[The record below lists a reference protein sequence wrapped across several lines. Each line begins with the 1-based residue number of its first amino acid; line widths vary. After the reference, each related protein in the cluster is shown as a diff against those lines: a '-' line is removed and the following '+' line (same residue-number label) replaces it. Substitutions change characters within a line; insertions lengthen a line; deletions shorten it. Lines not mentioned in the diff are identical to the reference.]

1 MYPNASALL
10 ARVGRFNQDRRLVRI
25 KTPLDAD
32 LLLVH
37 RLHGSEALSK
47 PFDLTLELLSPY
59 DQLELKQLVGQPVL
73 LTMQTRSGERH
84 FHGFVKEFAR
94 TGSDG
99 GMAVY
104 QAQLAPWFSFLDY
117 ASNCRVFQDLSVLDI
132 AQRVFQKYNQLAD
145 YRFDL
150 IASRYPKLSYCVQY
164 NESDFSFVS
173 RLLEDAGIYYSFEHS
188 ESGHK
193 LVLADDSTQCLP
205 LEENATVRFQPNQEL
220 KASDVLDDWQPRRR
234 IGTTVHSLKSFD
246 FKQPR
251 NPLAAEQ
258 KTDAPRG
265 SLPQFERYAY
275 DGSARYGNSAI
286 GEQLTAVR
294 AEEAG
299 WQTKLFEGAGTNREL
314 VAGRYFDLQGH
325 FEHESSDIAEHR
337 FIALQVTHDARN
349 NFSND
354 FSDVQD
360 CVYRAGVTALRR
372 KIPFRPL
379 RDTARPRMPGPQTA
393 TVVGPK
399 GEEIWADKYGRVKLQ
414 FHWDRQG
421 QFNDQSSCWVRVAS
435 PWAGSGMGGVS
446 APRIGQEVV
455 VDFLDGNPDRP
466 IITGRVYN
474 ADNMP
479 PFGQEV
485 SGMRSKTVRGGG
497 FNEVTMHDSAGGE
510 LLNMHAQRDMAVT
523 VLNDHNSTVK
533 NNKATKV
540 TVNHSLDVG
549 ANQDISVGG
558 NRGATVTGTD
568 TRTVTGTDTAT
579 VTGAVTQTY
588 HAGQKRTITAAGYNE
603 NITGDYGSTLLGNY
617 SGNTNGNWKRD
628 ITGTL
633 THTVTGAVTDT
644 MYAGREV
651 SVTGTDKRTVTGPV
665 EDNNT
670 GHRLLSVTGDMQHEV
685 SGTHSVYSGA
695 NQTMTSASK
704 IELGVGSAVIS
715 IDAGEI
721 TITAGGSVIKINGG
735 GVAINGSKINLNS

>member
-1 MYPNASALL
+1 MYPNPSAML

-37 RLHGSEALSK
+37 RMYGSEALSK
-47 PFDLTLELLSPY
+47 PFQLTLELLSPY

-73 LTMQTRSGERH
+73 LTMLTAADERH
-84 FHGFVKEFAR
+84 FHGFVQEFSR

-99 GMAVY
+99 GLATY

-117 ASNCRVFQDLSVLDI
+117 ASNCRVFQDLSVLEI
-132 AQRVFQKYNQLAD
+132 TQEVFSKYGQLAD
-145 YRFDL
+145 YRVDL
-150 IASRYPKLSYCVQY
+150 VSGRYPKLPYCVQY
-164 NESDFSFVS
+164 NESDFTFVS

-193 LVLADDSTQCLP
+193 LVLADDSTQCQP
-205 LEENATVRFQPNQEL
+205 LAGDATVRFQPNQEL
-220 KASDVLDDWQPRRR
+220 QASDVLDDWRPRRR
-234 IGTTVHSLKSFD
+234 VGPSVHSIKSFD

-251 NPLAAEQ
+251 NPLAVEL
-258 KTDAPRG
+258 KNDAPRG
-265 SLPQFERYAY
+265 TLPQFERYAY
-275 DGSARYGNSAI
+275 DGAASYGNSSV

-299 WQTKLFEGAGTNREL
+299 WQTKLFEGAGTTREL
-314 VAGRYFDLQGH
+314 VAGRYFDLAGH
-325 FEHESSDIAEHR
+325 FEHEGDDPTEHR
-337 FIALQVTHDARN
+337 FMALRVSHDARN
-349 NFSND
+349 NFSSD
-354 FSDVQD
+354 FGEAQD
-360 CVYRAGVTALRR
+360 CMYRVEVSALRR
-372 KIPFRPL
+372 KIPYRPL

-399 GEEIWADKYGRVKLQ
+399 GEEIWHDKFGRVKLQ
-414 FHWDRQG
+414 FHWDRLG

-446 APRIGQEVV
+446 APRVGQEVV

-497 FNEVTMHDSAGGE
+497 FNEVTMHDTGGSE

-523 VLNDHNSTVK
+523 VLNDHNSTVN

-540 TVNHSLDVG
+540 AVNHSLNVG

-558 NRGATVTGTD
+558 NRGATVTGND
-568 TRTVTGTDTAT
+568 TRTVTGTSTAT

-588 HAGQKRTITAAGYNE
+588 QAGQKRTITAAGYNE
-603 NITGDYGSTLLGNY
+603 NITGDYGSSLVGNY
-617 SGNTNGNWKRD
+617 SGSTSGNWKRD

-633 THTVTGAVTDT
+633 THTVIGAVSDT
-644 MYAGREV
+644 MHAGREV
-651 SVTGTDKRTVTGPV
+651 SVTGTDKRTVAGPV
-665 EDNNT
+665 EDGNT
-670 GHRLLSVTGDMQHEV
+670 GPRLLSVTGNMQHEV
-685 SGTHSVYSGA
+685 SGTHTVYSGSD
-695 NQTMTSASK
+695 QTIASGSK
-704 IELGVGSAVIS
+704 VDLVVGGAGIS

-721 TITAGGSVIKINGG
+721 TITAGGSIIKINGG
-735 GVAINGSKINLNS
+735 GVSINGSKINLNS

>member
-1 MYPNASALL
+1 MYPNASAML

-37 RLHGSEALSK
+37 RLHGTEALSK

-59 DQLELKQLVGQPVL
+59 EQLELKQLVGQPLL
-73 LTMQTRSGERH
+73 LTMQTKSGERH
-84 FHGFVKEFAR
+84 FHGFVREFAR

-99 GMAVY
+99 GMATY

-132 AQRVFQKYNQLAD
+132 AQEVFHKYGQLAD

-193 LVLADDSTQCLP
+193 LVLADDSTQSLP
-205 LEENATVRFQPNQEL
+205 LQDDATVRFQPNQEL
-220 KASDVLDDWQPRRR
+220 QASDVLDDWRPRRR
-234 IGTTVHSLKSFD
+234 VGASVHSIKSFD

-251 NPLAAEQ
+251 NPLAVEQ
-258 KTDAPRG
+258 KTDVPRG
-265 SLPQFERYAY
+265 NLPQFERYAY
-275 DGSARYGNSAI
+275 DGSASYGNSAI
-286 GEQLTAVR
+286 GEQLSAVR

-299 WQTKLFEGAGTNREL
+299 WQTKLFEGSGTYREL
-314 VAGRYFDLQGH
+314 VVGRYFDLQGH
-325 FEHESSDIAEHR
+325 FEHESDDATEHR
-337 FIALQVTHDARN
+337 FIALQIAHDARN
-349 NFSND
+349 NFASD
-354 FSDVQD
+354 FSTAQD
-360 CVYRAGVTALRR
+360 CIYRVEVTALRR

-379 RDTARPRMPGPQTA
+379 RDTVRPRMPGPQTA

-399 GEEIWADKYGRVKLQ
+399 GEEIWHDKYGRVKLQ
-414 FHWDRQG
+414 FHWDRLG

-435 PWAGSGMGGVS
+435 PWAGAGMGGVS

-497 FNEVTMHDSAGGE
+497 FNEVTMHDTAGGE
-510 LLNMHAQRDMAVT
+510 LLNMHAQKDMAVT

-533 NNKATKV
+533 NNKATTV
-540 TVNHSLDVG
+540 AVNHSLNVG

-568 TRTVTGTDTAT
+568 TRTVTGASTAT

-588 HAGQKRTITAAGYNE
+588 HAGQTRTITAAGYTE
-603 NITGDYGSTLLGNY
+603 NITGNHSNTLIGNY
-617 SGNTNGNWKRD
+617 SGNTNGDWKHD
-628 ITGTL
+628 ISGTL
-633 THTVTGAVTDT
+633 THTVTGAVNQT
-644 MYAGREV
+644 MHAGREV
-651 SVTGTDKRTVTGPV
+651 TVTGLDKRTVNG
-665 EDNNT
+665 EIKDSNM
-670 GHRLLSVTGDMQHEV
+670 GHRLLSVDGDMQHEV
-685 SGTHSVYSGA
+685 SGSHTVYSGA
-695 NQTMTSASK
+695 NQKMSSASK
-704 IELGVGSAVIS
+704 VELVVGEAGIS
-715 IDAGEI
+715 IDGGEI
-721 TITAGGSVIKINGG
+721 TIKAGGSIIKVNGG
-735 GVAINGSKINLNS
+735 GVSINGSKINLNS

>member
-10 ARVGRFNQDRRLVRI
+10 ARVSRFNQNRRLVRI
-25 KTPLDAD
+25 KTPLDDD

-59 DQLELKQLVGQPVL
+59 DQLELKQLIGQPLL
-73 LTMQTRSGERH
+73 LTMQTQAGERH

-99 GMAVY
+99 GVASY

-132 AQRVFQKYNQLAD
+132 AQEVFHKYGKLAD
-145 YRFDL
+145 FRFDL
-150 IASRYPKLSYCVQY
+150 IAGRYPKLSYCVQY

-205 LEENATVRFQPNQEL
+205 LEGNPTVRFQPNQEL
-220 KASDVLDDWQPRRR
+220 QASDVLDDWRPRRR
-234 IGTTVHSLKSFD
+234 IGSALHSIKSFD

-251 NPLAAEQ
+251 NPLAVEL
-258 KTDAPRG
+258 KSDAPRG

-275 DGSARYGNSAI
+275 DGSASYGNSAI

-299 WQTKLFEGAGTNREL
+299 WQTKLFEGAGTFREL
-314 VAGRYFDLQGH
+314 AVGRYFDLDGH
-325 FEHESSDIAEHR
+325 FEHSDDDPDEHR
-337 FIALQVTHDARN
+337 FIALQISHDARN
-349 NFSND
+349 NFSSD
-354 FSDVQD
+354 FSEAQD
-360 CVYRAGVTALRR
+360 CIYRTSVTALRR
-372 KIPFRPL
+372 KIPYRPL
-379 RDTARPRMPGPQTA
+379 RETARPRMPGPQTA

-399 GEEIWADKYGRVKLQ
+399 GEEIWADKYGRVKVQ
-414 FHWDRQG
+414 FHWDRLG
-421 QFNDQSSCWVRVAS
+421 QFNEQSSSWVRVAS

-446 APRIGQEVV
+446 APRVGQEVV

-497 FNEVTMHDSAGGE
+497 FNEVTMHDSAGSE
-510 LLNMHAQRDMAVT
+510 LLNMHAQRNMAV
-523 VLNDHNSTVK
+523 VVQNDHNSTV
-533 NNKATKV
+533 NN
-540 TVNHSLDVG
+540 N
-549 ANQDISVGG
+549 
-558 NRGATVTGTD
+558 
-568 TRTVTGTDTAT
+568 
-579 VTGAVTQTY
+579 
-588 HAGQKRTITAAGYNE
+588 
-603 NITGDYGSTLLGNY
+603 
-617 SGNTNGNWKRD
+617 
-628 ITGTL
+628 
-633 THTVTGAVTDT
+633 
-644 MYAGREV
+644 
-651 SVTGTDKRTVTGPV
+651 
-665 EDNNT
+665 
-670 GHRLLSVTGDMQHEV
+670 
-685 SGTHSVYSGA
+685 
-695 NQTMTSASK
+695 
-704 IELGVGSAVIS
+704 
-715 IDAGEI
+715 
-721 TITAGGSVIKINGG
+721 
-735 GVAINGSKINLNS
+735 